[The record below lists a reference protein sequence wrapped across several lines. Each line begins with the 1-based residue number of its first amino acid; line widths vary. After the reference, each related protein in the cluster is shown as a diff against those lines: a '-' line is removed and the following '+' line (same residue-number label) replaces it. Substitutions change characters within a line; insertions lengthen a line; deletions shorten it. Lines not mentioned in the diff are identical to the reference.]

1 MIDLKRLAFDNGL
14 SQSKLGKILG
24 GLPQSEISK
33 MMNGR
38 RDVKQEHIDILVA
51 KFGKETIDA
60 YTMPDDITDIFKTP
74 RSRQIQATI
83 VPAEIIEEIQ
93 TENTTSSAAVVELPP
108 IIPDRIAKKPNFDV
122 LKWLEG
128 SDITDSSLIFELV
141 ERLRRA
147 QGIFRVSN
155 NAMAPTLCQGEYV
168 FLEPFADGQEFT
180 DGDIYIIDTKHR
192 GMMVYTLWDDGDHI
206 LAKPENTIKYGELRI
221 PKTHVIRL
229 YNIIFHGSIH
239 LPTSI
244 MVDYKQL
251 IEQKQQIKD
260 LQERLDKER
269 ERYDDLINRFLNI
282 VK

>member
-1 MIDLKRLAFDNGL
+1 MIHLKRLMFDKGL
-14 SQSKLGKILG
+14 NQTELGKILG
-24 GLPQSEISK
+24 IDQSQVSL
-33 MMNGR
+33 MVNGR
-38 RDVKQEHIDILVA
+38 RDIKQEHIDILIA
-51 KFGKETIDA
+51 KFGKEAIDA
-60 YTMPDDITDIFKTP
+60 YTMPNNVADIFKTP

-83 VPAEIIEEIQ
+83 IPAEIVEEIQ
-93 TENTTSSAAVVELPP
+93 GENVPSNAATIELPP
-108 IIPDRIAKKPNFDV
+108 VIPDRIAMKPNFDV
-122 LKWLEG
+122 LEWLEG
-128 SDITDSSLIFELV
+128 SDAAHSSPILELA

-147 QGIFRVSN
+147 RGVFQVPN

-192 GMMVYTLWDDGDHI
+192 GMMVYTLWDDGDYI

-229 YNIIFHGSIH
+229 YNIIFHGSTH
-239 LPTSI
+239 LPAAPMI
-244 MVDYKQL
+244 DYKQL

-269 ERYDDLINRFLNI
+269 ERYDNLIDRYLSSL
-282 VK
+282 K